1 MKPWAISWF
10 FFFLNI
16 IKKRSETY
24 AIKYFN
30 QAGRYMDVLLPS
42 MLFWMFEIIVL
53 KCFDMKKINY
63 PNKNKTLSSNIS
75 LCSRILVAF

>member
-1 MKPWAISWF
+1 MEGERYEAMSHF
-10 FFFLNI
+10 MVFFFLNI

-42 MLFWMFEIIVL
+42 MLF
-53 KCFDMKKINY
+53 
-63 PNKNKTLSSNIS
+63 
-75 LCSRILVAF
+75 